1 MPFKFLLMLQ
11 PGREGRSRYN
21 TNLTSVSP
29 SCFKFPN
36 SYPVPSSLHLLIMVY
51 KLHVLWLW
59 PPLLL
64 PLLPPSAHIL
74 KDHSN
79 GCGGRGQRAAGR
91 PRKRGWQLGA
101 GEKGL
106 WLDQGGGNRVIT
118 MGMSFPLPEILLPLP
133 CHSPL
138 TFPAIISC
146 PAVSFPGKIF
156 PTAPTMCKLFATFL
170 DSVRPV
176 LLFSFYRRGNQDS
189 GRHKTC
195 PRYMAHLI

>member
-1 MPFKFLLMLQ
+1 MPFKFLPMLQ
-11 PGREGRSRYN
+11 PGREGRSLYN

-36 SYPVPSSLHLLIMVY
+36 SYPVPSSPHLLIMVY

-59 PPLLL
+59 PPLLR
-64 PLLPPSAHIL
+64 PLLSPSAHIL
-74 KDHSN
+74 KDHSD

-91 PRKRGWQLGA
+91 PRKRRWQLGA

-118 MGMSFPLPEILLPLP
+118 MAMSFLSPETLLPLP

-138 TFPAIISC
+138 TFPAHHFLPSC
-146 PAVSFPGKIF
+146 Q
-156 PTAPTMCKLFATFL
+156 
-170 DSVRPV
+170 
-176 LLFSFYRRGNQDS
+176 FSREDIPD
-189 GRHKTC
+189 C
-195 PRYMAHLI
+195 PYYVQALCHIP